1 MWWSLRPASQNRFS
15 LERFKVLNDE
25 LQNVKLVDRLNKDFV
40 GDLLRSVVEI
50 VIYGD
55 QHDPLIFEYF
65 MERQGLAQF
74 LRILKISEALSIE
87 VQLLQSLSIMI
98 QNLNSENAIYYC
110 FSNGYIDNI
119 IIHPFKFDDG
129 ELAPYYVSFLR
140 TVSGKLDGHTIC
152 LLLKVQDEV
161 AVSFPL
167 YTEAIKFAYHE
178 EKMIQIAVRA
188 LTLSIYNIND
198 EILHTFITT
207 PPRSEYFS
215 DFVQYLR
222 SRCYK
227 LDILINATKNDHTHM
242 KELLQ
247 ETDKIMDDLYY
258 CNDILGVGV
267 THLSK
272 LITKSVLT
280 SLILPVLLPSLHLG
294 QNSELCVSPITSL
307 YVLCRLLQI
316 VGGKELVNCVAAGL
330 LYNYTSKNVSSDLDT
345 NRWHFHAE
353 LLCECS
359 LEIKEYIISMRN
371 LEFKRERDGNM
382 KRPEGDL
389 LKHALHGSH
398 NGSSEWNS
406 IQNPR
411 SWLSSL
417 IFSGNFCLMLPAIM
431 FLLILSEKGDID
443 LNDLLLSVMGITEEE
458 FQETFTMVMNSIIIY
473 LSSQQPMSTDSLWNA
488 GWILQKLLACQEKI
502 PIDSFA
508 ISVKILYESSSKKL
522 MKELNGCWL
531 DLIPITL
538 KMEWDNCMKVLKES
552 CRQKDPLVFL
562 ETPLHDHIPDG
573 DISSFLAWER
583 MLDIVKVFVLH
594 YQLHVYASKH
604 DLQENPLSHFR
615 SSSLGSSGTPG
626 MDNLPVK
633 FGMELD
639 LGSGI
644 PCKIAFEEHQEKD
657 MFVVPVTKGI
667 SGKVLLAEEIF
678 PDSNQGVVFAMAPL
692 AGLNPKI
699 DETHQRWLHLRIRTK
714 APTVGVNET
723 STSGLQSKH
732 PDDGRWT
739 IGFSDIE
746 TCKSAR
752 TLILEK
758 RAEQRSAV
766 LSILAP
772 LLGSSNIDVED

>member
-538 KMEWDNCMKVLKES
+538 KMEWDNCMKATNMMYCIQFAQSLRNHVDKKILWSSLKLLYTIIS
-552 CRQKDPLVFL
+552 QMVIYLPFL
-562 ETPLHDHIPDG
+562 LGKGCLI
-573 DISSFLAWER
+573 L
-583 MLDIVKVFVLH
+583 L
-594 YQLHVYASKH
+594 
-604 DLQENPLSHFR
+604 R

-758 RAEQRSAV
+758 RAEQRISP
-766 LSILAP
+766 SICTIIA
-772 LLGSSNIDVED
+772 GK